1 MQRVV
6 VTGAAGAIGRRVVRL
21 LAEAPDVDSVLA
33 LDRRPANGQ
42 DPKVEHRFVDLRRAD
57 ALADPAV
64 LADVD
69 TVVHLPFAA
78 SAIRRRPGVLE
89 TDVTR
94 QLLTA
99 ASAAGVRHLVV
110 LSTATVY
117 GAWPNNPVPITEDA
131 PLRPVPDFA
140 YAVGHAEVE
149 QLVVDWAEDDPDRT
163 VAVLRPVTGLA
174 EDGSSWLARALA
186 GGAGVLAPEEDPPAQ
201 FVHLDDLAAAVD
213 LVRRKRLD
221 GTYNVSPDGW
231 IAGPRL
237 RALAGSKPRVRP
249 PAWVI
254 HWVGNAALAVPAWPD
269 PARPAAVH
277 DARLA
282 GGQRPAEGRRL
293 AAQGHQ
299 RAGLRRRHR
308 EPLVAAA
315 DAQAPPG
322 ARARDGRRRVGGR
335 GGDRRAPHPARRA
348 GRARCPGRARV
359 PRPPLTR
366 AEPLSRWG
374 GPGGRRRPG
383 WSGRRGSG

>member
-1 MQRVV
+1 M
-6 VTGAAGAIGRRVVRL
+6 
-21 LAEAPDVDSVLA
+21 
-33 LDRRPANGQ
+33 
-42 DPKVEHRFVDLRRAD
+42 
-57 ALADPAV
+57 

-94 QLLTA
+94 QLLAA

-149 QLVVDWAEDDPDRT
+149 QLVVDWAEDDPERT

-254 HWVGNAALAVPAWPD
+254 HWVGNLRWRFQRGPIPPGLLPYTTHA
-269 PARPAAVH
+269 
-277 DARLA
+277 LA
-282 GGQRPAEGRRL
+282 GGQRPAEGRGL

-308 EPLVAAA
+308 DPLVAAA

-322 ARARDGRRRVGGR
+322 AGARAGRGRVGGR
-335 GGDRRAPHPARRA
+335 RGDRRAPHPARRA
-348 GRARCPGRARV
+348 GRPRRSRRARV
-359 PRPPLTR
+359 PRPPLTGSAR
-366 AEPLSRWG
+366 A
-374 GPGGRRRPG
+374 RRSFG
-383 WSGRRGSG
+383 SEGCTWSSGNRS